1 MKFMC
6 EMRMPLRQDRA
17 MNSEMLLAIGGLALL
32 DTLSPATLGITVY
45 MLLGNK
51 EGLAKRLMV
60 FLLTVAGFYFTVG
73 VFLMLGLGFL
83 ADIIS
88 DFFQIRFA
96 GWTVFL
102 TGVCL
107 FIASFYVPARKHSVP
122 SYSKS
127 AGVRSAAALGLAASI
142 AEAGTAFP
150 YFTAIGIMAAS
161 NLPWTSWSPVLAGYN
176 FIMVMPS
183 LLLYMLSLLLGRS
196 IQKSLERLRLKIAA
210 QSGSALSWIMCI
222 VGVILIFTSLDYL

>member
-1 MKFMC
+1 MC

-88 DFFQIRFA
+88 DFFKFA
-96 GWTVFL
+96 L
-102 TGVCL
+102 
-107 FIASFYVPARKHSVP
+107 
-122 SYSKS
+122 
-127 AGVRSAAALGLAASI
+127 
-142 AEAGTAFP
+142 
-150 YFTAIGIMAAS
+150 
-161 NLPWTSWSPVLAGYN
+161 LAG
-176 FIMVMPS
+176 
-183 LLLYMLSLLLGRS
+183 
-196 IQKSLERLRLKIAA
+196 
-210 QSGSALSWIMCI
+210 QS
-222 VGVILIFTSLDYL
+222 F